1 MRLIG
6 SLTDVDQVRR
16 FSAYLFTQGIQNH
29 VDRVDEQ
36 FEIWVKDEDQLAES
50 KACLE
55 EFLANPQDAKY
66 QVAVQQA
73 DSLARQQAR
82 QRQEVQKRVVKINPA
97 RPGKRRQPLTWW
109 LIGISVVVA
118 LYTNFGNSQNW
129 DKPVFRALSF
139 NGMSGPALQKLM
151 LENNGNPEA
160 MPVRWASIRQG
171 ELWRMITPIF
181 IHFSVIH
188 LLFNSIMLYQLG
200 GRVEHRY
207 GTLYMAGLVVVA
219 AIVSNLAQCLVPVP
233 LGGSAPMIKDG
244 VLLNPMGGLSGVVFA
259 MFGFVWM
266 KSLFDRSSGFYL
278 PSSSVLII
286 MGFFF
291 FCMMPGSE
299 QIVGNVANWAH
310 AGGLVVGLVAGY
322 WSTLVGRT

>member
-1 MRLIG
+1 M
-6 SLTDVDQVRR
+6 RR

-36 FEIWVKDEDQLAES
+36 YEIWVKDEDQLAES

-55 EFLANPQDAKY
+55 QFQANPQDAKY
-66 QVAVQQA
+66 QVALQQA
-73 DSLARQQAR
+73 DSLARQQEKR
-82 QRQEVQKRVVKINPA
+82 RQEVQKRVVKINPT
-97 RPGKRRQPLTWW
+97 RPGKRRQPLTWL
-109 LIGISVVVA
+109 LIGISTLVA
-118 LYTNFGNSQNW
+118 LSTQFGHSKEW
-129 DKPVFRALSF
+129 SKPVFRALSF
-139 NGMSGPALQKLM
+139 NGMTGPALQKLM
-151 LENNGNPEA
+151 QENDNNLEA
-160 MPVRWASIRQG
+160 APVRWASIRQG

-207 GTLYMAGLVVVA
+207 GTLYMAGLVIAA
-219 AIVSNLAQCLVPVP
+219 AIVGNLAQCLVPVTV
-233 LGGSAPMIKDG
+233 GGSAPLIKDG

-278 PSSSVLII
+278 PPSSVLII

-291 FCMMPGSE
+291 FCMLPMSQE
-299 QIVGNVANWAH
+299 IVGNVANWAH
-310 AGGLVVGLVAGY
+310 AGGLAVGLVAGY
-322 WSTLVGRT
+322 WSTLIGRT